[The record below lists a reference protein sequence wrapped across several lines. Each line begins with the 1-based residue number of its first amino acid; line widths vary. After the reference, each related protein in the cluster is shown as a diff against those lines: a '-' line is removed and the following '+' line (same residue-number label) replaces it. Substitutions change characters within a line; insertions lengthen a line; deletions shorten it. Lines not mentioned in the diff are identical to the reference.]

1 MYFPLSQITTNLDTN
16 GEDYYVAST
25 NQPYSGKYFKTS
37 KGTSYTGATPK
48 DGPNLLIVLGQPEN
62 TTNQQDTEEG
72 NPGSYNSSANA
83 TFLPLAYVNSNS
95 NTVSPTIPLIT
106 STPLP
111 TQEDYN
117 NVKYQRYFLK
127 RATNYIYKEVSEKT
141 YNLYKNQSPEVQY
154 SLYVPLKINW
164 IIRGEL
170 LNVYR
175 TNINIVKRAERING
189 WVGFFDSFKDRF
201 ARYFKNEDNK
211 VFYTSGGEL
220 KIKDTDIEYIGYYH
234 VHPSKGVIMEGRVHV
249 DTPHNILVLIE
260 EGDILTKQKVS
271 TEGEVGTSRRRNI
284 PRGLY

>member
-1 MYFPLSQITTNLDTN
+1 MYFPLNQITTNLNTN
-16 GEDYYVAST
+16 GEAYYIVST
-25 NQPYSGKYFKTS
+25 NEPYNGKFFKTS
-37 KGTSYTGATPK
+37 KGNSYTGATPK
-48 DGPNLLIVLGQPEN
+48 DGPNLLIELNQPEN
-62 TTNQQDTEEG
+62 TTNQQDAEEA

-83 TFLPLAYVNSNS
+83 TFYPLAYVNAN
-95 NTVSPTIPLIT
+95 NTNLNPKIPLVT

-127 RATNYIYKEVSEKT
+127 RATNYIYKEISEET
-141 YNLYKNQSPEVQY
+141 YNLYKNKSPEVQY
-154 SLYVPLKINW
+154 SLYTPLKINW

-175 TNINIVKRAERING
+175 TNINIVKRSERING

-271 TEGEVGTSRRRNI
+271 TEGEVVTSRRRNI